1 MADHDLSIVGGDVV
15 LAGETITRVDIGVRN
30 GTITTLADGGIDATT
45 TIDATGLTVLP
56 GLIDQHFHVFWN
68 YGWETYSGATRAAA
82 KGGITTVVDMP
93 LDNPPTLS
101 AELFRAKLTA
111 ISAECHVDFAL
122 FAGQPETDPDELDGM
137 VEAGAV
143 ALKLFTGV
151 LAPPGMYPGADTG
164 QLLDYLRRCARLGI
178 VAVVHCENVEIVEFE
193 TARLQGERRTDVA
206 AWDEARPWYS
216 EVEAVERV
224 ALVSEVTEC
233 RTVIA
238 HVSSPQSIEAVRR
251 ARARGVDLYAETCP
265 HYLCLT
271 TEEMAGDLRMKWNPP
286 SRNRESVEWL
296 WDQVADGGIHAI
308 GTDHAPL
315 PKDPGADIWTQLPGS
330 GNGVELL
337 LGLTATE
344 LVARG
349 HGLALAAWLLSTS
362 PARIMG
368 LHPRKGSI
376 QLGADADF
384 AIVRTDGTRTIDPN
398 ELEYHNQEQWSP
410 FEGREITVWPEY
422 TVLRGQT
429 IFAEG
434 EVVGRPGDGQ
444 FLRPAERVGA

>member
-1 MADHDLSIVGGDVV
+1 MADHDLAIVGGDIV
-15 LAGETITRVDIGVRN
+15 LAGGTVAPVDIGVSD
-30 GTITTLADGGIDATT
+30 GQITTLADGGLSAHE
-45 TIDATGLTVLP
+45 TIDAAGLTVLP
-56 GLIDQHFHVFWN
+56 GLIDEHFHVFWN
-68 YGWETYSGATRAAA
+68 YGWETYEGATRAAI
-82 KGGITTVVDMP
+82 KGGITSVVDMP

-101 AELFRAKLTA
+101 ADLLQTKLTA
-111 ISAECHVDFAL
+111 ISGACLVDFAL
-122 FAGQPETDPDELDGM
+122 FAGQPETDPDELDRM
-137 VEAGAV
+137 VDEGAI
-143 ALKLFTGV
+143 ALKLFTGD

-193 TARLQGERRTDVA
+193 TARLQAEGRTDVA

-224 ALVSEVTEC
+224 ALVTEVAGC

-238 HVSSPQSIEAVRR
+238 HVSSPQSVEAVRR
-251 ARARGVDLYAETCP
+251 ARARGVDIYAETCP

-271 TEEMAGDLRMKWNPP
+271 TEEMAGDARMKWNPP
-286 SRNRESVEWL
+286 SRNRESVEQL
-296 WDQVADGGIHAI
+296 WDQVADGAIHAI

-315 PKDPGADIWTQLPGS
+315 PKDAGADIWAQLPGS
-330 GNGVELL
+330 GNGLELL

-344 LVARG
+344 LLERG
-349 HGLALAAWLLSTS
+349 HGLALAAELLSTA

-384 AIVRTDGTRTIDPN
+384 AIVRTGESRTVDPD
-398 ELEYHNQEQWSP
+398 ELEYYEQEKWSP
-410 FEGREITVWPEY
+410 FAGRNITVWPEY
-422 TVLRGQT
+422 TVLRGRT
-429 IFAEG
+429 VFAHG
-434 EVVGRPGDGQ
+434 EVLGKPGDGQ
-444 FLRPAERVGA
+444 FLRVHERVGA